1 MRTTCVAT
9 IALLFSITISAQTPE
24 KKSADPADLI
34 TAEGI
39 KADIKTLASDEFEGR
54 GPGTPGAA
62 KARDFII
69 GELKKL
75 GYQPG
80 PSGWTQKVPLRRVT
94 NTERKMRLRGQGL
107 DVELESGEN
116 FVLENSQADGV
127 HTLSA
132 ELVFCGHGVGAPEYD
147 WDDFKGVDLKGKVVV
162 CWVGDPQTKDRS
174 LFAGDAM
181 TYYGRWTYKLEK
193 AKEMGAAGCLI
204 IHHPVWAAYPWLVVQ
219 TSWDGR
225 RMDVRQADYSGEL
238 AIRGWITDGTA
249 EKITKHLGKTLDELA
264 EMAATREFK
273 PIPLGITVETSIKTA
288 SVDVDDE
295 NIIAVLPGQDP
306 AAKSEWVI
314 YTAHYDHLGKSEESK
329 AADKIYNGAFD
340 NASGCAGV
348 LAIAR
353 ATAAQKSQIS
363 RSVMFAFV
371 CSEEQGLLGSRFYS
385 QNPLVPVEK
394 TVANINVDGLNVLE
408 PTKEVEV
415 IGSGQNDL
423 EARLAKILA
432 KDGRTVTADTEP
444 SGGYYYRSD
453 HFNFARVGVPALY
466 VKAGETVE
474 GKPAGYMATWKKLFR
489 QKHYH
494 QPSDEFSPE
503 WPVTG
508 GAADARALF
517 RVGMELLQS
526 NEWPKWN
533 EKSEFRAIR
542 EKSSKK

>member
-1 MRTTCVAT
+1 MKKLWIAGVALAF
-9 IALLFSITISAQTPE
+9 ALPACTRSPE
-24 KKSADPADLI
+24 KKTADPAELI
-34 TAEGI
+34 TAEAI
-39 KADIKTLASDEFEGR
+39 KSDIKTLASDEFEGR

-62 KARDFII
+62 KARDFIVS
-69 GELKKL
+69 ELKKV

-80 PSGWTQKVPLRRVT
+80 PTGWTQKVPLRRVT

-107 DVELESGEN
+107 DLELESGEN
-116 FVLENSQADGV
+116 FVLENSQADGI
-127 HTLSA
+127 HTTSA
-132 ELVFCGHGVGAPEYD
+132 ELVFCGHGVTAPEYD

-162 CWVGDPQTKDRS
+162 CWVGDPQTKDRT
-174 LFAGDAM
+174 LFGGDAM

-193 AKEMGAAGCLI
+193 AKELGAAGCLI
-204 IHHPVWAAYPWLVVQ
+204 IHHPVWASYPWLVVQ

-225 RMDVRQADYSGEL
+225 RMDVRQNDYKSEL

-249 EKITKHLGKTLDELA
+249 EKITKHLGKSLDELA
-264 EMAATREFK
+264 ETAATREFK
-273 PIPLGITVETSIKTA
+273 PIPLGITVETSIMTS

-295 NIIAVLPGQDP
+295 NIIGVLPGNDP
-306 AAKSEWVI
+306 TANSEWVV
-314 YTAHYDHLGKSEESK
+314 YTAHYDHLGKNEELK
-329 AADKIYNGAFD
+329 TADKIFNGAID

-353 ATAAQKSQIS
+353 ATAAMKGELR

-371 CSEEQGLLGSRFYS
+371 CSEEQGLLGSRWYS

-408 PTKEVEV
+408 PTKEIEV

-423 EARLAKILA
+423 EARLARILA
-432 KDGRTVTADTEP
+432 QDNRTVTADTEP

-466 VKAGETVE
+466 IKAGETVE
-474 GKPAGYMATWKKLFR
+474 GKPAGYMAAWKKTFR
-489 QKHYH
+489 QKDYH
-494 QPSDEFSPE
+494 QPSDEFNPD
-503 WPVTG
+503 WPLTG
-508 GAADARALF
+508 GAADAKALF
-517 RVGMELLQS
+517 RVGTELLQS
-526 NEWPKWN
+526 SDWPKWN

-542 EKSSKK
+542 EKSLKK